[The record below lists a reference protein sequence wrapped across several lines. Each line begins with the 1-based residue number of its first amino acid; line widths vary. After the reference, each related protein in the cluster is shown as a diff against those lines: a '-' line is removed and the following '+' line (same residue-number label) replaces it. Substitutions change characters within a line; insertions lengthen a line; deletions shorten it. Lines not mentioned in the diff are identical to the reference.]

1 MSGPDDPQE
10 TGARREGL
18 RGLDL
23 RKLMAEGFVPGASDS
38 DDAPLPKLEGYEILR
53 RLGRGG
59 MGNVFLGR
67 QISLD
72 RLVAVKMIA
81 GETAV
86 ARSFLDR
93 LEREAKT
100 MALLSHPNLVQVHD
114 FVRIDEDDAAIV
126 MEWVPGGNL
135 RDARMKEGESLPLGE
150 TSAIVRSV
158 LGALEAAH
166 GAGIIHR
173 DIKPENILV
182 AADGT
187 VKVSD
192 LGIAIPADEGDRF
205 TASGTYSGTP
215 GYAAPEQVA
224 GKRPDARSD
233 IYAVGVLA
241 YELLTG
247 TRPVGNFD
255 PPHKVDSKIPA
266 RVGRAVMAC
275 LRPEPDDR
283 PANVGELRAL
293 LSGRKNKTR
302 RNFVAASLSTAAVI
316 GLAGAGMM
324 WNRRPVAAEAPV
336 SEFTGETTEEPEQD
350 AEIAQPVTPINSR
363 AGRIL
368 NGHVHQSRDGSY
380 ETNGEIAIHSIDPG
394 RPLIGSKL
402 EISFTRLASEY
413 SIAVFL
419 RLPMGTCT
427 NELDAW
433 GENLGGVQMVDGV
446 DLRTN
451 PNAFQQ
457 TIHTGQRYNWE
468 MQIREDRITTFL
480 DGELMQEQEIA
491 GRTLAPVEPWG
502 WSELETKGVEFA
514 IASYSSPTMFHSVR
528 ISPA

>member
-1 MSGPDDPQE
+1 MSGPDDLQDS
-10 TGARREGL
+10 GARREGL
-18 RGLDL
+18 QGLDL
-23 RKLMAEGFVPGASDS
+23 RKLMAEAFVPGASDS
-38 DDAPLPKLEGYEILR
+38 DDAPLPELEGYEILR

-59 MGNVFLGR
+59 MGKVFLGR
-67 QISLD
+67 QLSLD

-86 ARSFLDR
+86 ARNFLDR

-100 MALLSHPNLVQVHD
+100 MALLSHPNLVHVHD

-135 RDARMKEGESLPLGE
+135 RDARMTEGEPLPLGE

-166 GAGIIHR
+166 NAGIIHR

-192 LGIAIPADEGDRF
+192 LGIAIPADEGERF

-215 GYAAPEQVA
+215 GYASPEQIA

-233 IYAVGVLA
+233 IYAVGVLT

-247 TRPVGNFD
+247 HRPVGNFD
-255 PPHKVDSKIPA
+255 PPHKIDSKIPS
-266 RVGRAVMAC
+266 RIGHAVMSC
-275 LRPEPDDR
+275 LRPDPDNR
-283 PANVGELRAL
+283 PANVAELRGL
-293 LSGRKNKTR
+293 LSGRKNRTR
-302 RNFVAASLSTAAVI
+302 RTIVVASLSTAAVV

-324 WNRRPVAAEAPV
+324 WNRRPVDTTPPVAEIP
-336 SEFTGETTEEPEQD
+336 ELPTEETEEEPEVVPQVET
-350 AEIAQPVTPINSR
+350 ASSR

-368 NGHVHQSRDGSY
+368 SGHVHHGQDGSY
-380 ETNGEIAIHSIDPG
+380 ESNGEIAIHSIDPG

-402 EISFTRLASEY
+402 QISFTRLNSEY

-419 RLPMGTCT
+419 RLPMGTCS

-433 GENLGGVQMVDGV
+433 GENWGGVQMVDGV

-451 PNAFQQ
+451 PNAFQHAI
-457 TIHTGQRYNWE
+457 TTGQRYEWAME
-468 MQIREDRITTFL
+468 IRDDRIITFL

-491 GRTLAPVEPWG
+491 GRTLAPVEPWN
-502 WSELETKGVEFA
+502 WHELDTEGVDLA